1 MKMVGKI
8 IQIAVITLLSGSLA
22 QAATSKENY
31 NYYCAQCHGLEGKG
45 DGPNA
50 TESQPVSPKDHTD
63 AKEMSELTKD
73 DVIKVIRGGGAAT
86 GKSTMMP
93 PFGKTITEAEIQDLV
108 NYLRKLCN
116 CKFENEP

>member
-1 MKMVGKI
+1 MPI
-8 IQIAVITLLSGSLA
+8 Y
-22 QAATSKENY
+22 AATPFISESLRISTY
-31 NYYCAQCHGLEGKG
+31 TGILFTGLKTFGFLRYAYTQEGLSLSPAPIRVG
-45 DGPNA
+45 
-50 TESQPVSPKDHTD
+50 PVSPKDHTD

-93 PFGKTITEAEIQDLV
+93 PFGKTITDAEIQDLV

>member
-1 MKMVGKI
+1 MVRKI
-8 IQIAVITLLSGSLA
+8 IQIAIITLLSGSLA
-22 QAATSKENY
+22 QAATSQENY

-50 TESQPVSPKDHTD
+50 TESQPVSPKDHTNT
-63 AKEMSELTKD
+63 KEMSKLSKD
-73 DVIKVIRGGGAAT
+73 DIIQVIRDGGIAT

-93 PFGKTITEAEIQDLV
+93 PWGKTITDAEIQDLI

-116 CKFENEP
+116 CKFENEH